1 MSSEVDIAFHL
12 SITDKDAVAATDG
25 CSVTTFEVGYHY
37 MMFHNMNASLSPL
50 SDAAVREAID
60 VAIDRRALETVL
72 PGAHATRSLFP
83 DFSPYYTEF
92 GK

>member
-50 SDAAVREAID
+50 ADAGMFHAAASSSAATSCAV
-60 VAIDRRALETVL
+60 V
-72 PGAHATRSLFP
+72 
-83 DFSPYYTEF
+83 
-92 GK
+92 

>member
-1 MSSEVDIAFHL
+1 MNLEVDIAFHL

-50 SDAAVREAID
+50 SDAAVCE
-60 VAIDRRALETVL
+60 V
-72 PGAHATRSLFP
+72 HAAASDSAARSCAR
-83 DFSPYYTEF
+83 SCNSAAAASSSAATSCAVV
-92 GK
+92 